1 MVLRAA
7 LSLVCVLAFAKQSAA
22 LFCGP
27 GTVLDAELGGCVAA
41 PERSFRTSRTGPQV
55 KTREGNLELRVDS
68 GKDVSVLIGEDKYS
82 LNLGGFDRRVTSV
95 EDAVAANAAND
106 KADSDLLSKSITSSI
121 GAAAKK
127 TDAKLSALQNS
138 IEKDLQPTIN
148 ALGALSQQVND
159 VTSSTATSIA
169 GLKKTVDEDVA
180 AKLAASTK
188 TIDAQTKQLADQK
201 KKLDYF
207 DAIIK
212 LNTVKTSTQS
222 SK

>member
-1 MVLRAA
+1 MADL
-7 LSLVCVLAFAKQSAA
+7 
-22 LFCGP
+22 
-27 GTVLDAELGGCVAA
+27 TDA
-41 PERSFRTSRTGPQV
+41 SRP
-55 KTREGNLELRVDS
+55 KE
-68 GKDVSVLIGEDKYS
+68 
-82 LNLGGFDRRVTSV
+82 
-95 EDAVAANAAND
+95 
-106 KADSDLLSKSITSSI
+106 
-121 GAAAKK
+121 

-138 IEKDLQPTIN
+138 IEKDLQLTS
-148 ALGALSQQVND
+148 ASLSQQVND